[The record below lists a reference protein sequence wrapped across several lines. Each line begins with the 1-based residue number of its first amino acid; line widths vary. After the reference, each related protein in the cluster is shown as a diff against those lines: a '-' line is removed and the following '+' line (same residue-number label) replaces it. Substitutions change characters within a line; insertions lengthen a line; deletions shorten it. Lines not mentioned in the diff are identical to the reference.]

1 MKTMLVAW
9 LVIFFVFIVIDS
21 VWLGLIAKSF
31 YQRELGHLMLDQ
43 PKFQIAALFY
53 LVYAVAILVLAA
65 LPAARDDSLGL
76 AFVLGGVLG
85 IAAYG
90 TYDITNLSTLKDWP
104 LKMSLADMAWGTVL
118 TAISATSGA
127 AAIRHFA

>member
-1 MKTMLVAW
+1 MSLFTAW
-9 LVIFFVFIVIDS
+9 LVIFLVFIVIDGI
-21 VWLGLIAKSF
+21 WLALVAKSF
-31 YQRELGHLMLDQ
+31 YQRELGSLMLDR
-43 PKFQIAALFY
+43 PKLHIAAVFY

-65 LPAARDDSLGL
+65 LPAARDESLGL
-76 AFVLGGVLG
+76 AFVLGAVLG
-85 IAAYG
+85 FAAYG

-104 LKMSLADMAWGTVL
+104 LKMSLIDMAWGTVL